1 MFRAREVATFAR
13 QRPSI
18 IPCCIRTCGAVVSP
32 AETMNRATTSDTPKT
47 TQFRDLLRSGQL
59 EFLMEAHNGLSA
71 RIVEEAGFRG
81 VWASGL
87 SISAALGVR
96 DNNEA
101 SWTQVLEV
109 VEFMSDATRI
119 PILLDADTGYGNFN
133 NMRRLVKKLEQRGVA
148 AVCIEDKLFPKTNS
162 FINSERQPLADLE
175 EFTGKIA
182 AVKEAQ
188 SDPNFCL
195 VARLEGF
202 IAGWGLDEML
212 RRAEA
217 CHAAGAD
224 ALLVHS
230 KKATPDQVLAFA
242 AAWQRA
248 CPLVIVPTTYYSTPV
263 EVFEHAGINIVIW
276 ANHNVRSSITA
287 MQKTS
292 RRIFEERSVQNI
304 EDAIA
309 PVREVFRLQDADEL
323 MLAEERYLPK
333 TPDSARAII
342 LAASRGSEMGDVT
355 AGMPK
360 TMVPIGG
367 TPLLHK
373 LVAQF
378 RASGIRRIAV
388 VRGFAAEK
396 VHAPDVEFVENEE
409 FEGTGELLSLTQ
421 AVEHL
426 QGDAVISFGDILFR
440 KHILNNLLAEQHDIV
455 LAVDAAW
462 EQRRS
467 GGYVD
472 YVTATRPYS
481 LRYNDEEAF
490 LTGIGP
496 DFDRGMINGE
506 WIGLIK
512 TTARGSAA
520 ITTALGE
527 LSIRGDFRTLR
538 FDDLFKHLLAKGQ
551 VVQVLYVTGQ
561 WLDVDNLDDLA
572 RAQAF

>member
-1 MFRAREVATFAR
+1 
-13 QRPSI
+13 
-18 IPCCIRTCGAVVSP
+18 
-32 AETMNRATTSDTPKT
+32 
-47 TQFRDLLRSGQL
+47 
-59 EFLMEAHNGLSA
+59 MEAHNGLSA

-81 VWASGL
+81 IWASGL

-175 EFTGKIA
+175 EFAGKIK

-188 SDPNFCL
+188 ADPDFCL

-224 ALLVHS
+224 ALLIHS
-230 KKATPDQVLAFA
+230 RKTTPDQVLAFA
-242 AAWQRA
+242 AAWNRRS
-248 CPLVIVPTTYYSTPV
+248 PLVIVPTTYYSTPV
-263 EVFEHAGINIVIW
+263 EVFEQAGISIVIW
-276 ANHNVRSSITA
+276 ANHNVRSAITA
-287 MQKTS
+287 MQEST
-292 RRIFEERSVQNI
+292 RRIFEERSVQAV

-309 PVREVFRLQDADEL
+309 PVKEVFRLQNADEL
-323 MLAEERYLPK
+323 MSAEERYLPRVAE
-333 TPDSARAII
+333 SARAII
-342 LAASRGSEMGDVT
+342 LAASRGSEMGEVT
-355 AGMPK
+355 AGIPK
-360 TMVPIGG
+360 AMVPIGG

-373 LVAQF
+373 LVTQF
-378 RASGIRRIAV
+378 RAAGVRRAV
-388 VRGFAAEK
+388 VIRGYAADK
-396 VHAPDVEFVENEE
+396 VQAPDVEFVDNEA
-409 FEGTGELLSLTQ
+409 FEDTGELLSLSK
-421 AVEHL
+421 AAEHL
-426 QGDAVISFGDILFR
+426 TGDVVISFGDILFR
-440 KHILNNLLAEQHDIV
+440 KHILNNLLAEQNDIV
-455 LAVDAAW
+455 IAVDAAW
-462 EQRRS
+462 QRRHGS
-467 GGYVD
+467 AGYTD

-481 LRYNDEEAF
+481 LRYDEEEAF
-490 LTGIGP
+490 LTAAGP
-496 DFDRGMINGE
+496 NLNPASIHGE

-512 TTARGSAA
+512 TTARGSEIIAG
-520 ITTALGE
+520 ALQE
-527 LSIRGDFRTLR
+527 LSARADFDKLR
-538 FDDLFKHLLAKGQ
+538 FDDLFKHLIAKQ
-551 VVQVLYVTGQ
+551 QPVQVLYITGH
-561 WLDVDNLDDLA
+561 WLDVDDLDDLA